1 MTNRLTLHKTLTDIL
16 GSGYVYYNPP
26 ESTKMSFPCIVYKL
40 NNIIPTHADN
50 MNYIDHTVYK
60 ITVISKQVDHPAVK
74 KILKL
79 PRTRFSTSFTANGF
93 YHYVII
99 LNQQEEQ

>member
-1 MTNRLTLHKTLTDIL
+1 MTNRLTLHNTLLDIL
-16 GSGYVYYNPP
+16 GSSSVYYNPP
-26 ESTKMSFPCIVYKL
+26 ESIKMTFPCIVYQL
-40 NNIIPTHADN
+40 DSLVPVRADN
-50 MNYIDHTVYK
+50 VNYLGYTIYK

-79 PRTRFSTSFTANGF
+79 PMTRFSTAFTANGF